1 MKILALIPAAAVLGS
16 WLCAI
21 CTAVGVAITTANKRA
36 LLQGQEQVIF
46 DAVTD
51 GTKHKKRVPVT
62 LGVMSKCPDA
72 EIFESVFDKTLADV
86 DSLVDL
92 RLTYIGQLNETMQ
105 PYGVECKHG
114 PSECDGNVQQLCVAA
129 HARTQKEW
137 WNFIQCQNF
146 QNLNKV
152 GDVSLAT
159 QCAKVVGRDW
169 VADFS
174 DCYTGS
180 EGRSLLQDSV
190 KFAQAANITK
200 SATLL
205 VNDQLV
211 CIRDGAWKD
220 CPSGHAPEDFKRV
233 IRDEFNRIN
242 QQ

>member
-1 MKILALIPAAAVLGS
+1 
-16 WLCAI
+16 
-21 CTAVGVAITTANKRA
+21 
-36 LLQGQEQVIF
+36 
-46 DAVTD
+46 
-51 GTKHKKRVPVT
+51 VPVS
-62 LGVMSKCPDA
+62 LHVPSLQ
-72 EIFESVFDKTLADV
+72 IFESVFDKTLADV

-105 PYGVECKHG
+105 PYGVEWSVVKLPASMAPPCTSPSRRSDPLVPACSKHG

-180 EGRSLLQDSV
+180 EGRSLLQDSGKLATAPATLRRLAFADLLFPAGSTRSPV